1 MQIYVFFTHCRIL
14 IIFINIKF
22 AIFDEKRFENTI
34 TMCYNIKDIFIAK
47 YLKALVIFLL
57 TNEIIS
63 KEI

>member
-1 MQIYVFFTHCRIL
+1 
-14 IIFINIKF
+14 
-22 AIFDEKRFENTI
+22 
-34 TMCYNIKDIFIAK
+34 MCYNIKDIFIAK